1 VGCVPDIWWLEKV
14 RCVYL
19 PDYQRPTM
27 LRNRLVSHER
37 RTTGMS
43 ITVTGT
49 IQRSDMGAGTG
60 YRRWVTYEVHKG
72 APKDLLKPG
81 QSLKDR

>member
-1 VGCVPDIWWLEKV
+1 
-14 RCVYL
+14 
-19 PDYQRPTM
+19 M

-49 IQRSDMGAGTG
+49 IQRSDMGAGTWVVTDDG
-60 YRRWVTYEVHKG
+60 VTYEVHKG
-72 APKDLLKPG
+72 APKFTRTEG
-81 QSLKDR
+81 QSKDRCEKMS